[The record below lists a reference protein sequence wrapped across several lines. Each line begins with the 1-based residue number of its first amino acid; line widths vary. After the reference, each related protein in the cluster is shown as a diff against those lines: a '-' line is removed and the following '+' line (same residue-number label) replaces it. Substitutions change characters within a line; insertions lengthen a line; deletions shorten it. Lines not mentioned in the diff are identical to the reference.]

1 MIASLNF
8 GVMNTIMTFWIIAG
22 ALTLLVIVITLLP
35 VFGAAKAPD
44 SALEYDKEIYK
55 ARLAEIEQEFVAG
68 KISKKEHKYTLAEEG
83 RRFLA
88 LASTVTSP
96 LGGETKISSKPAIIG
111 AAFAFIAICGVGFA
125 GYSQWGSLNNRD
137 QPLQARLDAD
147 PRGQSVQELL
157 QRAER
162 QLSKKPN
169 DARGWLVV
177 APVYMRLNRPADAAN
192 AFRNAIRIN
201 GASDDLQTAL
211 GEALSVVAG
220 GVVTDEAH
228 KLFSAAVATNPTNS
242 KAKFFLAI
250 ALNQSRDFEKSVS
263 AWESLIAK
271 SPPNSPWLN
280 VAQQQ
285 LAFAQTNLNDNAP
298 GNPTADDIKEA
309 GKLSTGDRKEF
320 INSMVAR
327 LEEEL
332 RDDPNNKPG
341 WQRIIRSYSV
351 LGRKD
356 DALAAIKTA
365 KNVFKDDKAF
375 IAELERNE
383 QTLNN

>member
-96 LGGETKISSKPAIIG
+96 LGGETKISNKPAIIG

>member
-1 MIASLNF
+1 M
-8 GVMNTIMTFWIIAG
+8 
-22 ALTLLVIVITLLP
+22 LP
-35 VFGAAKAPD
+35 EK
-44 SALEYDKEIYK
+44 SA
-55 ARLAEIEQEFVAG
+55 
-68 KISKKEHKYTLAEEG
+68 KKEHKYTLAEEG

-96 LGGETKISSKPAIIG
+96 SGGETKISSKPAIIG

>member
-8 GVMNTIMTFWIIAG
+8 GVMNTIMTFWIVAG

-55 ARLAEIEQEFVAG
+55 ARLAEIEQEFAAG

-88 LASTVTSP
+88 LASTITSP
-96 LGGETKISSKPAIIG
+96 SKGETKISNKPAIIG
-111 AAFAFIAICGVGFA
+111 AAFAFIAVCGVGFA
-125 GYSQWGSLNNRD
+125 GYNQWGSPNNRD

-192 AFRNAIRIN
+192 AIRNAIRIN
-201 GASDDLQTAL
+201 GANDDLQTAL

-228 KLFSAAVATNPTNS
+228 KLFSAAAKTNPANS

-250 ALNQSRDFEKSVS
+250 ALNQSRDFEKSIT
-263 AWESLIAK
+263 AWKSLIAK

-285 LAFAQTNLNDNAP
+285 LAFAQNNLNGSVP

-332 RDDPNNKPG
+332 RDNPNNKAG